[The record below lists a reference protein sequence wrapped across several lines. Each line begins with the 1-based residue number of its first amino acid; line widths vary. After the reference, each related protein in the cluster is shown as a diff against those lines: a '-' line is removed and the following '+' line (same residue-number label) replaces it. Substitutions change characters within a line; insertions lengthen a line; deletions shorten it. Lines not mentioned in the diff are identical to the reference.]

1 MNTREFLEALI
12 RKSRTE
18 GDLKAYCRQFY
29 AIFTRLYKRKRLDEH
44 TRVRWFLQ
52 GLPRET
58 AIKVMRK
65 HNYDDTDDE
74 VLDFEAMHKTAIKM
88 SDAARVLEKLTVTTS
103 SENRFKHLVE
113 DSQPLV
119 PSFISKADTFTPA
132 VTKPIV
138 GTENVGQ
145 LTQMLSGLALALRA
159 QAGQPSTSAVP
170 VNYSRGAFNTAATYP
185 NSIPLGQ
192 AGGNVQKGNND
203 CSFCWKPNHWKR
215 DCNELQ
221 TLISNGHVYVNGE
234 SSPKI
239 CQGKPENAGP
249 PLRLPR
255 GVSQLNGVL
264 SALGLDASAH
274 SSVRASALS
283 VAAGTLGNAANYT
296 YDSEEEEYRPF
307 RVEALS
313 QEEKRRTVWRPVE
326 EKFFESWR
334 EKAKREEKFPA
345 AKFARTDNYLP
356 GEINDGDEMME
367 DVEAKPANKPS
378 LFQGFGGKPE
388 SIKPDPKKRMPTRKL
403 ADIIKD
409 DAQPNKLMK
418 KILDQPVEGITVKDL
433 LSCFDALQKLFF
445 KRIEEE
451 EKAVKVS
458 NLKVGEMEVPEETE
472 TSGFA
477 QRFYAVETPKAIVSL
492 AGKNVKALLDSGA
505 EICMMTL
512 ETLNRCGLAM
522 RSDPKLHVISATG
535 DKAFFEGVCENAEVC
550 LGGITVRVPIFVTKN
565 GDHDLILGTPYERKA
580 MLSSR
585 YLIDGSCEATIHSE
599 CGTKRV
605 KFQAAAPHHKSNKT
619 VDFIFP
625 QESLN

>member
-1 MNTREFLEALI
+1 
-12 RKSRTE
+12 
-18 GDLKAYCRQFY
+18 
-29 AIFTRLYKRKRLDEH
+29 
-44 TRVRWFLQ
+44 
-52 GLPRET
+52 
-58 AIKVMRK
+58 MRRGSWK
-65 HNYDDTDDE
+65 N
-74 VLDFEAMHKTAIKM
+74 
-88 SDAARVLEKLTVTTS
+88 SVTTS

-119 PSFISKADTFTPA
+119 PSSISKADTFTPS
-132 VTKPIV
+132 VTKPTL

-159 QAGQPSTSAVP
+159 QAGQPSASAVP
-170 VNYSRGAFNTAATYP
+170 VNYSRGASNAVATYP

-192 AGGNVQKGNND
+192 AGGNAQKGHDD
-203 CSFCWKPNHWKR
+203 CSFCWMPNHWKR
-215 DCNELQ
+215 DCKELQ
-221 TLISNGHVYVNGE
+221 TLVSNGHIYVNGE
-234 SSPKI
+234 SPPKI
-239 CQGKPENAGP
+239 CKGKPENAGP

-283 VAAGTLGNAANYT
+283 VAAGTLGIAANHT

-313 QEEKRRTVWRPVE
+313 QEEKRRTVWKPVE
-326 EKFFESWR
+326 EKSSESWR
-334 EKAKREEKFPA
+334 EKAKREEKLPA
-345 AKFARTDNYLP
+345 AKFARTGNYVP
-356 GEINDGDEMME
+356 GMVNDDDEMME
-367 DVEAKPANKPS
+367 DAEVKPAPAHKPS
-378 LFQGFGGKPE
+378 LFQGFGSQGKPE
-388 SIKPDPKKRMPTRKL
+388 SSKQDPKKRAPTRKL

-433 LSCFDALQKLFF
+433 LSCSDALQKLFF
-445 KRIEEE
+445 KKTEEE
-451 EKAVKVS
+451 SSSVKVS
-458 NLKVGEMEVPEETE
+458 LLTMGELEVPEETD
-472 TSGFA
+472 TLGFA
-477 QRFYAVETPKAIVSL
+477 HRFYAVETPKAIVSL
-492 AGKNVKALLDSGA
+492 AGQPIKALLDSGA

-512 ETLNRCGLAM
+512 ETLNRCGLPM

-535 DKAFFEGVCENAEVC
+535 DKAFFEGVCEDAEVN

-565 GDHDLILGTPYERKA
+565 GDHDLILGTPYERRA
-580 MLSSR
+580 MLSSP
-585 YLIDGSCEATIHSE
+585 YLVDGSCEATIHSQ

-605 KFQAAAPHHKSNKT
+605 KFQAAAPNHKSNKT